1 MIYIE
6 TPISEKPDK
15 SGWYILIMPKQG
27 FIRHAYFDD
36 SGSWDIV
43 DNFTHWLKPLEGV
56 VMSEEQLKE
65 MIDAARTYND
75 GWVETPDEII
85 KRFYSS

>member
-6 TPISEKPDK
+6 TPISEKPEK

-56 VMSEEQLKE
+56 VMSERQIQRMKQQAVREYIESQRGMEKH
-65 MIDAARTYND
+65 
-75 GWVETPDEII
+75 
-85 KRFYSS
+85 